1 MSDNVKIASSIS
13 TPFITVAGLFPVI
26 YTANRVN
33 IPRTKLQKLKLN
45 ANNELVHD
53 SEIDAL
59 LYKTFIVKSA
69 KWNYEK
75 EWRIIIDGDICK
87 YFENKLPFPYIKR
100 IFLGCK
106 MKAHHIDT
114 LIEIADEL
122 NVEVVLMTMDNKKF
136 VLEAQKTDSY
146 RWDKERAKWNNPLY

>member
-1 MSDNVKIASSIS
+1 M
-13 TPFITVAGLFPVI
+13 
-26 YTANRVN
+26 
-33 IPRTKLQKLKLN
+33 
-45 ANNELVHD
+45 
-53 SEIDAL
+53 